1 MTRCVLLAPHG
12 HLNLAQDN
20 QYTTMFITILV
31 DPAALRELN
40 SRLTE
45 IDVSVNDSTEQEC
58 SVDKN
63 HADRAPCSRYG
74 KTDYDVKR

>member
-1 MTRCVLLAPHG
+1 MTRCVLLARRMDISI
-12 HLNLAQDN
+12 LAQEN
-20 QYTTMFITILV
+20 QCMTILV

-63 HADRAPCSRYG
+63 HADRALCSRYG
-74 KTDYDVKR
+74 KADYDVKR

>member
-1 MTRCVLLAPHG
+1 MTRCVLLARRMDISI
-12 HLNLAQDN
+12 LAQEN
-20 QYTTMFITILV
+20 QCITILD

-40 SRLTE
+40 SRVTE

-63 HADRAPCSRYG
+63 HTDRALCSRYE
-74 KTDYDVKR
+74 KADYDVKR